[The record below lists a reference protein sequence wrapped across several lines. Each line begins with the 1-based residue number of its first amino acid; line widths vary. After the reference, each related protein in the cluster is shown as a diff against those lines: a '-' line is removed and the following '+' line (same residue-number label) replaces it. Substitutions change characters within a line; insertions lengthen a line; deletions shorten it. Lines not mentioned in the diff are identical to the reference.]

1 MIRRAVGIA
10 SPGWS
15 TMGAV
20 AGFCRSC
27 EWLPSP
33 CARGATRSRGS
44 KRYRARVS
52 VRGSQWISG
61 ERWMPSKRFDN
72 LSIILPSQVR
82 TVFER
87 IESNHP

>member
-20 AGFCRSC
+20 AGL
-27 EWLPSP
+27 LPIVRMAP
-33 CARGATRSRGS
+33 VAV
-44 KRYRARVS
+44 RAGRDAVTGIEAVS
-52 VRGSQWISG
+52 STCVHQWISV